1 MIVDKYSPSLEEQVY
16 QRLEEDILGA
26 KIEKGTQLTELS
38 LTRKLGV
45 SRTPVRAALHRLAEE
60 GLVSITPNKGAVV
73 IGVSEEDLIAT
84 YEVRTRLE
92 GLASRL
98 CAENMKED
106 ELAELAEALELQE
119 FYISRRDTEH
129 LRELDT
135 RFHYI
140 IYKASGS
147 RPLLKILGDLHKNI
161 KMYRKR
167 SLSVPGRLE
176 ASVKE
181 HREIYEAIA
190 AHDANLADNLT
201 TKHIR
206 CALENILKEN

>member
-16 QRLEEDILGA
+16 QKLEEDILGA
-26 KIEKGTQLTELS
+26 EIEIGTQLTELS
-38 LTRKLGV
+38 LTKQLGV
-45 SRTPVRAALHRLAEE
+45 SRTPVRSALHRLAEE

-73 IGVSEEDLIAT
+73 IGVSREDLIAT

-98 CAENMKED
+98 CAECMGEKELS
-106 ELAELAEALELQE
+106 ELSEALELQE

-135 RFHYI
+135 KFHYI

-147 RPLLKILGDLHKNI
+147 RPLLKILGELHKNI

-176 ASVKE
+176 ESVRE

-190 AHDANLADNLT
+190 AHNADLADRLT
-201 TKHIR
+201 SKHIR

>member
-16 QRLEEDILGA
+16 TKLEEDILGA
-26 KIEKGTQLTELS
+26 KIEIGTALTELS
-38 LTRKLGV
+38 LTRQLGV

-60 GLVSITPNKGAVV
+60 GLVAITPNKGAVV
-73 IGVSEEDLIAT
+73 VGVSREDLIAT
-84 YEVRTRLE
+84 YEIRTRLE

-98 CAENMKED
+98 CAERMSD
-106 ELAELAEALELQE
+106 SELAELAEALELQE

-135 RFHYI
+135 KFHYI

-147 RPLLKILGDLHKNI
+147 RPLLKTLGELHKNI

-176 ASVKE
+176 ESVRE

-190 AHDANLADNLT
+190 ARDAERADSLT
-201 TKHIR
+201 SRHIR

>member
-1 MIVDKYSPSLEEQVY
+1 MIIDKYSPSLEEQVY
-16 QRLEEDILGA
+16 QKLEEDILGA

-73 IGVSEEDLIAT
+73 IGVSKEDLIAT

-98 CAENMKED
+98 CSENMSEE

-135 RFHYI
+135 KFHYI

-176 ASVKE
+176 ESVKE

-190 AHDANLADNLT
+190 AHDATLADNLT
-201 TKHIR
+201 SKHIR

>member
-1 MIVDKYSPSLEEQVY
+1 MIVDKHSLSLEEQVY
-16 QRLEEDILGA
+16 QTLEEDILGA
-26 KIEKGTQLTELS
+26 KIEIGTALTELS
-38 LTRKLGV
+38 LTRQLGV

-73 IGVSEEDLIAT
+73 VGVSREDLIST

-98 CAENMKED
+98 CAEHISEA
-106 ELAELAEALELQE
+106 ELAELTEALEMQE

-135 RFHYI
+135 KFHYI

-167 SLSVPGRLE
+167 SLSVPGRLVE
-176 ASVKE
+176 SVRE

-190 AHDANLADNLT
+190 SGDAEMADSLT
-201 TKHIR
+201 SRHIR

>member
-1 MIVDKYSPSLEEQVY
+1 MTE
-16 QRLEEDILGA
+16 
-26 KIEKGTQLTELS
+26 TELS
-38 LTRKLGV
+38 
-45 SRTPVRAALHRLAEE
+45 
-60 GLVSITPNKGAVV
+60 
-73 IGVSEEDLIAT
+73 
-84 YEVRTRLE
+84 
-92 GLASRL
+92 
-98 CAENMKED
+98 
-106 ELAELAEALELQE
+106 ELSEALELQE

-135 RFHYI
+135 KFHYI

-147 RPLLKILGDLHKNI
+147 RPLLKILGELHKNI

-176 ASVKE
+176 ESVKE

-190 AHDANLADNLT
+190 AHDAALADTLT
-201 TKHIR
+201 SKHIR

>member
-1 MIVDKYSPSLEEQVY
+1 MIIDKYSPSLEEQVY
-16 QRLEEDILGA
+16 QKLEEDILGA

-73 IGVSEEDLIAT
+73 IGVSKEDLIAT

-98 CAENMKED
+98 CSENMSEE

-135 RFHYI
+135 KFHYI
-140 IYKASGS
+140 ISDRYLKFSVTYTRISKCTESARFPFPADLRNRLKSIEKFTRLSLHTMQRS
-147 RPLLKILGDLHKNI
+147 RTILPQSISAVRWKT
-161 KMYRKR
+161 Y
-167 SLSVPGRLE
+167 
-176 ASVKE
+176 
-181 HREIYEAIA
+181 
-190 AHDANLADNLT
+190 
-201 TKHIR
+201 
-206 CALENILKEN
+206 